1 MAQATEGAA
10 TAAAPAPTGHSRFGA
25 SSAHR
30 WTVCT
35 GSIKAQEGLPNSS
48 SDYASEGTALHA
60 VSSHCLEQQQ
70 DAAEWIDRTFH
81 YEDHGEQK
89 TIEIDED
96 QAEAVQVYLDTIR
109 EDQAK
114 HGGKLLIE
122 QQFHLPSVH
131 PDAFGTSDCGFIG
144 GDSVLRNY
152 DAKFGR
158 GKVVEVIQPDGKPNL
173 QLGYYAIGLIRRLA
187 EVLKRLHVA
196 KVELIIVQ
204 PRAWHRDGPVRRAV
218 FTLEE
223 LEEVGDLLRAK
234 AEEAEEN
241 PQLIPGD
248 HCTFCKAAGT
258 CKALRD
264 FALDTA
270 QLDFD
275 EEVGIMGGTVNPAT
289 LDGAALAR
297 VLEVADVLQTFVNA
311 VRSRAHGLADS
322 GHDVPGW
329 ALKESKGH
337 RKWSDEEAARS
348 ALCYD
353 FGLDV
358 GSIYSQKLKTPAQ
371 VEKLLPKPD
380 RPKLADL
387 LAERSSKTT
396 LVRASNPEATASPK
410 VQSDFDDGRSDDSAE
425 W

>member
-1 MAQATEGAA
+1 MVQATEGAA

-35 GSIKAQEGLPNSS
+35 GSIKAQEGLPNES

-60 VSSHCLEQQQ
+60 VSSYCLENKQ
-70 DAAEWIDRTFH
+70 DAAEWIDRVFK
-81 YEDHGEQK
+81 YDDHGEAK
-89 TIEIDED
+89 EIELDED
-96 QAEAVQVYLDTIR
+96 QAEAVQVYLDAIR
-109 EDQAK
+109 KDQAER
-114 HGGKLLIE
+114 GGKLLIE
-122 QQFHLPSVH
+122 TRFQLSDLNPEF
-131 PDAFGTSDCGFIG
+131 FGTSDCCAIG
-144 GDSVLRNY
+144 TDDTLRVY

-158 GKVVEVIQPDGKPNL
+158 GKIVEVCQPNGSPNL
-173 QLGYYAIGLIRRLA
+173 QLGFYALGALRALA
-187 EVLKRLHVA
+187 RVMEALKVRW
-196 KVELIIVQ
+196 VELVVVQ
-204 PRAWHRDGPVRRAV
+204 PRAWHRDGPVRRQTFFLDV
-218 FTLEE
+218 IEGLGPLF
-223 LEEVGDLLRAK
+223 VAK
-234 AEEAEEN
+234 ATEAVEN

-322 GHDVPGW
+322 GHDIPGW

-337 RKWSDEEAARS
+337 RKWSDEAAAKS

-358 GSIYSQKLKTPAQ
+358 SSIYVQKLKTPAQ

-387 LAERSSKTT
+387 LAERSTKTT
-396 LVRASNPEATASPK
+396 LVRASNPDATAAPR